1 MLRGQSFE
9 PEEGDAGVDEARAG
23 RMADAMEKDREN
35 LPGVK
40 ACMDS
45 RTGTGRPER
54 IA

>member
-35 LPGVK
+35 L
-40 ACMDS
+40 ARRQSLC
-45 RTGTGRPER
+45 RF
-54 IA
+54 